1 MDKCV
6 EIGRFYG
13 DCSIFAD
20 GISMIFPLLMISFL
34 IILFLKLKGE
44 LKICNVPLTSVKN
57 FDICELKHTAQP
69 MNNNQTIEMNRLES
83 NIWMI
88 KYCAELS
95 VKKNVVP

>member
-20 GISMIFPLLMISFL
+20 GISMIFPLLTISFL
-34 IILFLKLKGE
+34 IILFLKFKGE

-57 FDICELKHTAQP
+57 FDICELKHTEQP
-69 MNNNQTIEMNRLES
+69 IHNNQTVKMNELES
-83 NIWMI
+83 KI
-88 KYCAELS
+88 
-95 VKKNVVP
+95 

>member
-1 MDKCV
+1 MCGSFCCYSTVFFNYVYLRMDKCV

-20 GISMIFPLLMISFL
+20 GILMIIPLLTISFL

-57 FDICELKHTAQP
+57 FDICELKHTEQL
-69 MNNNQTIEMNRLES
+69 QYS
-83 NIWMI
+83 
-88 KYCAELS
+88 KGQ
-95 VKKNVVP
+95 